1 MLRASFVAFDTPS
14 DAAVVAEGRKKK
26 KRKKIEAWSRDESAE
41 RRALEDGAL
50 KTGTN
55 ARGR

>member
-14 DAAVVAEGRKKK
+14 DAAVVAEREGE
-26 KRKKIEAWSRDESAE
+26 RKKIEAWSRDESAE